1 MMEKKLN
8 VNPWFGMWIKPRQTI
23 RTVLDERS
31 TNYRFLW
38 LCLIYGLQYMFQAS
52 QFMALG
58 QSSSLLMILLFSVIL
73 AIPVGYIVFNV
84 MSFFYFLL
92 GKLIK
97 GKGSFKEVRAAT
109 YWSSVPLVVSVVVWV
124 ILMLMHGNNLFV
136 PGYEKQLV
144 GMAVSLNVVFGFV
157 QIAIGIWGLVIL
169 LHALGEVQGFS
180 AWMALLNVFL
190 GGLAIFILLFLV
202 GWVVS
207 ALTHVS

>member
-1 MMEKKLN
+1 MEKKLS
-8 VNPWFGMWIKPRQTI
+8 VNPWLGMWVKPRQTI

-92 GKLIK
+92 GKIIK

-109 YWSSVPLVVSVVVWV
+109 YWSSVPLVVSIVVWV
-124 ILMLMHGNNLFV
+124 VLMVMHGNNLFV